1 MPIPLIWLGY
11 AVAVAGVGAAAGEV
25 LDDEQA
31 EFNPPEAFR
40 RLAAKVINYFA
51 GENLLTADDLTGR
64 AAVDAALA
72 RIISARSPIPIRS
85 VLDKD
90 ILKRDLLDGAAVL
103 VSDRAGFPI
112 RTLFDKDMLKEDLF
126 SAAAG
131 LLEQKTGVRL
141 SNVLDSEAIKA
152 DVLAWGANRLAVE
165 TGIYLSNPADMEAV
179 KADILEYGAQMGLA
193 RVVEDLKAASNAV
206 DKDGVRLSALLAKAG
221 LGNVKPADMVKNAN
235 SVLLGYADR
244 RFAQV
249 KVESKKERR
258 REQLRRAQKR
268 FRARHSQPWSALYSG
283 VPGGMTYVSVK
294 GYKAGKGKDA
304 AAAGGALPVA
314 DAQQGAGFKPMATL
328 QSRAGWDSA
337 GRLLEAAREDYP
349 MSVPTTPAGVSI
361 GRKK

>member
-11 AVAVAGVGAAAGEV
+11 AVAVAGAGAAAAEV
-25 LDDEQA
+25 IDDEEA

-40 RLAAKVINYFA
+40 RLAAKVINYFV

-72 RIISARSPIPIRS
+72 RIVSSRAPFQVRS

-103 VSDRAGFPI
+103 VSEKAGFQI
-112 RTLFDKDMLKEDLF
+112 RTLFDKEMLKEDVF

-131 LLEQKTGVRL
+131 LLEQRTGVRL
-141 SNVLDSEAIKA
+141 SNVMDPEQIKA

-179 KADILEYGAQMGLA
+179 KADILEFGAQMGLA
-193 RVVEDLKAASNAV
+193 RVVEDLSGALNAT
-206 DKDGVRLSALLAKAG
+206 DKDGARLAQLLDRAG
-221 LGNVKPADMVKNAN
+221 LKNVKAPDMVRNAN
-235 SVLLGYADR
+235 AVLLGYADR

-249 KVESKKERR
+249 KKETKEERR
-258 REQLRRAQKR
+258 KAQLRKAQKR
-268 FRARHSQPWSALYSG
+268 FRARHSQPWSSSYTG
-283 VPGGMTYVSVK
+283 IPGGMTYVPVG
-294 GYKAGKGKDA
+294 GYKAGRGKD
-304 AAAGGALPVA
+304 GGKTVEALPVA
-314 DAQQGAGFKPMATL
+314 DVQQGAGWKPMEVL
-328 QSRAGWDSA
+328 PQSKAKWAKDGKFAG
-337 GRLLEAAREDYP
+337 GREEYP
-349 MSVPTTPAGVSI
+349 ISKPSMPAGIDI